1 MVPTFEQPSM
11 PLLFELL
18 FVFSDGFL
26 FALVLYL
33 LAAVYLDASPPA
45 PYLGDRPNLFWA
57 GANTATFSLKIF
69 RREELI
75 KILSPDPVYVWA
87 ILRTFLKFPQSGLHL
102 SNLTTSHDKRFVTLY
117 FSQQCF
123 NAGVTHWKIQ
133 RWLQSPWCWKQTTWA
148 GNLSLLSICK
158 K

>member
-1 MVPTFEQPSM
+1 MKYSLSESDNWISTFNFMYRLCILNSNICLVWRKLYFLMVPTFEQPSM

-33 LAAVYLDASPPA
+33 LAAVYLDASPPP

-102 SNLTTSHDKRFVTLY
+102 SNLTTSHDKRFVTL
-117 FSQQCF
+117 
-123 NAGVTHWKIQ
+123 
-133 RWLQSPWCWKQTTWA
+133 
-148 GNLSLLSICK
+148 
-158 K
+158 

>member
-1 MVPTFEQPSM
+1 MKYSLSESDNWISTFNFMYRLCILNSNIRLVWRKLYFLMVPTFEQPSM

-33 LAAVYLDASPPA
+33 LAAVYLDASPPP
-45 PYLGDRPNLFWA
+45 PYLGDRPDLFWA
-57 GANTATFSLKIF
+57 GANTATFSLEIF

-102 SNLTTSHDKRFVTLY
+102 SNLTTSHDKRFVTL
-117 FSQQCF
+117 
-123 NAGVTHWKIQ
+123 
-133 RWLQSPWCWKQTTWA
+133 
-148 GNLSLLSICK
+148 
-158 K
+158 